1 MAGSDGIFV
10 LSGIVHQQETKGT
23 FGAHFAN
30 VASVSIIF
38 FPRQYYYIQ
47 QRVGTAL
54 MRKKFHFGKGKPT
67 PKKHQLI
74 ALFFYFQSIVY
85 LYCTSQPLNLGTLNH
100 DCCFFSNQTTFS
112 ITTARAIDRMN
123 DPTPLVD
130 IISSEK
136 FLTWVKSAA
145 WKW

>member
-1 MAGSDGIFV
+1 MTGG
-10 LSGIVHQQETKGT
+10 
-23 FGAHFAN
+23 
-30 VASVSIIF
+30 
-38 FPRQYYYIQ
+38 
-47 QRVGTAL
+47 
-54 MRKKFHFGKGKPT
+54 
-67 PKKHQLI
+67 
-74 ALFFYFQSIVY
+74 
-85 LYCTSQPLNLGTLNH
+85 
-100 DCCFFSNQTTFS
+100 FFSNQTTFS